1 MNKTFKVARSLTRGT
16 VVTSEKASSYQGK
29 AVKTVIAAAVASLV
43 AGAAMAAT
51 TPTATVAP
59 TVTIEGTL
67 AVTAKDSANVYTPTD
82 KVTVTE
88 DDGKTTHAWDGKD
101 AVKDVLSDVTG
112 NSAVVLAGGTISVT
126 DTTETVKS
134 LEVQESGKIV
144 VTASKGA
151 AGLTINAD
159 SVDAANTYKSLD
171 LSLSVL
177 NGKDQGYG
185 ATVSL
190 KDTNAHTFETGT
202 LSTVAAGTG
211 ASHGKAQL
219 TSDGDLIFGQAT
231 TYTKKPTEG
240 GTGNGAVDK
249 EGTAYNF
256 DIQADTEVSGS
267 NVTLNKGNVKVAA
280 GSTLTINAAT
290 GDKKVEVLKE
300 VTFANAGLV
309 KVSGPTVNFNTV
321 YDTADNA
328 GQLELAGTT
337 AVNVGGT
344 IKGGELQIGAFATTA
359 DKKDTANVAFAGE
372 TNKVTGTV
380 DVDVLSF
387 NKDDGKPLTVT
398 GEKASLKTGA
408 TNVSVAGADLT
419 VSNKATASLG
429 ALTIKDATAA
439 ADLTLTVDA
448 NATAKADSLTINAA
462 QTNVAGQTNTQAG
475 SFTLASGAFA
485 VGTLTNNGTISLGQ
499 ATSKLS
505 IVAAGESKNA
515 GTISG
520 IGSYLDYGYKNP
532 A

>member
-43 AGAAMAAT
+43 AGAAMAAD
-51 TPTATVAP
+51 TAKPTVAP

-67 AVTAKDSANVYTPTD
+67 AVTAKNNANVYTPTD

-101 AVKDVLSDVTG
+101 AVKDVLSDATG

-126 DTTETVKS
+126 DTTETVSS
-134 LEVQESGKIV
+134 LKVQDSGKIV
-144 VTASKGA
+144 VTASKGD
-151 AGLTINAD
+151 AGLTVNAD
-159 SVDAANTYKSLD
+159 TVDAGNTYKNLD

-177 NGKDQGYG
+177 NGKDQGFD
-185 ATVSL
+185 ATVAL

-202 LSTVAAGTG
+202 LSTVATGTG
-211 ASHGKAQL
+211 ATHGEAQL
-219 TSDGDLIFGQAT
+219 TSDGDLIFGQET
-231 TYTKKPTEG
+231 TYTKKPAEG

-256 DIQADTEVSGS
+256 DIQADTLVSGN
-267 NVTLNKGNVKVAA
+267 NVTLSKGNVKVTA
-280 GSTLTINAAT
+280 GSTLRITAAT
-290 GDKKVEVLKE
+290 GDKKVDVLEE

-321 YDTADNA
+321 YDTAENA
-328 GQLELAGTT
+328 GQLELTGAT

-344 IKGGELQIGAFATTA
+344 IKGGELQIGAFETSA
-359 DKKDTANVAFAGE
+359 DKKDTANVALAGE
-372 TNKVTGTV
+372 TNKITGTV

-387 NKDDGKPLTVT
+387 NKTSGKPLTVT

-408 TNVSVAGADLT
+408 TNVSVAGAELK
-419 VSNKATASLG
+419 VSDKATASLG

-439 ADLTLTVDA
+439 ADLKLTVDA

-475 SFTLASGAFA
+475 SFTLAS
-485 VGTLTNNGTISLGQ
+485 
-499 ATSKLS
+499 
-505 IVAAGESKNA
+505 
-515 GTISG
+515 
-520 IGSYLDYGYKNP
+520 
-532 A
+532 